1 MNKSFYV
8 SSTNGND
15 RSSGTDQNTPFASLQ
30 KAADVAEV
38 GDTVYVM
45 PGNYSNSD
53 PNQNV
58 VTINKSGTAG
68 APITFKAFDPN
79 NKPVIKVRN
88 YVGIEVAGSYINL
101 DGLIVEG
108 NAKEFSNMT
117 VEQVDALQKSQ
128 GRFTSP
134 ITSGTGIAIGGFY
147 RNASPHHVSVTNSIV
162 KDNPGGGISTIRAD
176 YITIENNEV
185 AGNSFYSTFNTSGIS
200 LYQNNNSD
208 GSNGLKNI
216 IRGNVVHS
224 NKNLIKDFNHFRE
237 EDLNNPDPA
246 LRPKIT
252 DGNGIIIDDAT
263 RTQVIQ
269 SVDGGQSPQNLPA
282 YQGKTLIENNKVY
295 DNGARGIQTFNSSN
309 VEIKNNT
316 LANNLLTPGIWGENV
331 TVNSTAAAKAKG
343 ADQGVTLSNNNI
355 VSRSA
360 ILDLVNAAPVAKS
373 VIPTPVAP
381 LATAITVPTQI
392 VPAVAN
398 SASPPLAA
406 TPAPSPVPVITPS
419 YTKVGENGSDT
430 LTGSNFTGFNDLFGL
445 GGDDTLNSG
454 NASKYNYLVGGVGN
468 DQINLSSTGAVM
480 DIIGYESGAG
490 KDTVAGF
497 VRGRDEM
504 NDQVHFKGIQNVDV
518 VSKNGNTELHVGDGI
533 TGNAGFGTGELLI
546 EIQGTTGFK
555 ASDIGISL
563 FGSNFAF

>member
-1 MNKSFYV
+1 MNRIFYV

-15 RSSGTDQNTPFASLQ
+15 QSSGTDQTSPFASLQ
-30 KAADVAEV
+30 KAADVAGA

-58 VTINKSGTAG
+58 LTINNSGTAA

-88 YVGIEVAGSYINL
+88 YVGIEVVGSYINL

-134 ITSGTGIAIGGFY
+134 VTSGTGIAIGGFY
-147 RNASPHHVSVTNSIV
+147 RNASPHHVNITNSIV
-162 KDNPGGGISTIRAD
+162 KDNPGGGISAIRAD
-176 YITIENNEV
+176 YITVENNEV
-185 AGNSFYSTFNTSGIS
+185 SGNSFYSTYNTSGIS
-200 LYQNNNSD
+200 FYQNNNSD
-208 GSNGLKNI
+208 GNTGLKMI
-216 IRGNVVHS
+216 IRNNVVYG
-224 NKNLIKDFNHFRE
+224 NQNLIKDFNHFRE
-237 EDLNNPDPA
+237 EDLNSPDPA

-269 SVDGGQSPQNLPA
+269 SVDGGQSAQNLPA

-309 VEIKNNT
+309 IEIKNNT

-331 TVNSTAAAKAKG
+331 TINSTAAAKAKG
-343 ADQGVTLSNNNI
+343 ADQSVTVSNNNI
-355 VSRSA
+355 ISQSA
-360 ILDLVNAAPVAKS
+360 ILDMINAAPATAKGAAIS
-373 VIPTPVAP
+373 TPVAP
-381 LATAITVPTQI
+381 LAAGAEIAAPIPKVPVVAQ
-392 VPAVAN
+392 AVLP
-398 SASPPLAA
+398 SLAA
-406 TPAPSPVPVITPS
+406 TPNSAPSVS
-419 YTKVGENGSDT
+419 YTKVGESGNDI
-430 LTGSNFTGFNDLFGL
+430 LTGSNSTGFNDLFGE
-445 GGDDTLNSG
+445 GGDDTLKTG
-454 NASKYNYLVGGVGN
+454 TASKYNYLVGGTGN
-468 DQINLSSTGAVM
+468 DKINLSSTGAIM
-480 DIIGYESGAG
+480 DIISYESGAG
-490 KDTVAGF
+490 KDTVTDF
-497 VRGRDEM
+497 VRGRNEM

-518 VSKNGNTELHVGDGI
+518 IINSGNTEFRVGDGI
-533 TGNAGFGTGELLI
+533 TGNAGFGTGELLV
-546 EIQGTTGFK
+546 EIQGTAGFK

>member
-15 RSSGTDQNTPFASLQ
+15 RSSGTDQNSPFASLQ
-30 KAADVAEV
+30 KAADVAGA
-38 GDTVYVM
+38 GDTVYIM
-45 PGNYSNSD
+45 PGNYSNTD

-58 VTINKSGTAG
+58 VTLNQSGTAV

-88 YVGIEVAGSYINL
+88 YVGIEVVGSYINL

-134 ITSGTGIAIGGFY
+134 ITSGTGISIGGFY
-147 RNASPHHVSVTNSIV
+147 RNASPHHVTITNSTI
-162 KDNPGGGISTIRAD
+162 KDNPGGGISAIRAD

-185 AGNSFYSTFNTSGIS
+185 AGNSFYSTYNTSGIS

-208 GSNGLKNI
+208 GNNGLKNI
-216 IRGNVVHS
+216 IRNNVVHS
-224 NKNLIKDFNHFRE
+224 NKNLIKDFNHFKE
-237 EDLNNPDPA
+237 ENLNHPDPA

-269 SVDGGQSPQNLPA
+269 NVDGGQSSQNLPV

-295 DNGARGIQTFNSSN
+295 DNGGRGIQTFNSSN

-331 TVNSTAAAKAKG
+331 TINSTAVAKAKG

-360 ILDLVNAAPVAKS
+360 ILDLINAAPAAKNTTLS
-373 VIPTPVAP
+373 AAAP
-381 LATAITVPTQI
+381 LAIAAPIPQAPVI
-392 VPAVAN
+392 ANAVLP
-398 SASPPLAA
+398 SLAA
-406 TPAPSPVPVITPS
+406 ASTSIS
-419 YTKVGENGSDT
+419 YTKVGAGSNDV
-430 LTGSNFTGFNDLFGL
+430 LTGSNFTGFNDLFGEN
-445 GGDDTLNSG
+445 GDDTLNSG
-454 NASKYNYLVGGVGN
+454 TASKYNYLVGGDGN
-468 DQINLSSTGAVM
+468 DKINLSSTGAVM
-480 DIIGYESGAG
+480 DIISYESGAD
-490 KDTVAGF
+490 KDTITNF
-497 VRGRDEM
+497 VRGQDEM

-518 VSKNGNTELHVGDGI
+518 VSNGRNTEFRVGDGI
-533 TGNAGFGTGELLI
+533 NGNAGFGTGELLV
-546 EIQGTTGFK
+546 EVQGTSGFK

>member
-15 RSSGTDQNTPFASLQ
+15 RNSGTDQNSAFASLQ
-30 KAADVAEV
+30 KAADVAGA

-53 PNQNV
+53 PSQNV
-58 VTINKSGTAG
+58 ATLKKSGTID
-68 APITFKAFDPN
+68 APITFKAFDSN

-88 YVGIEVAGSYINL
+88 YVGIEVVGSYINL

-128 GRFTSP
+128 GRFASP

-147 RNASPHHVSVTNSIV
+147 HNASPHHVTITNSTV
-162 KDNPGGGISTIRAD
+162 KDNPGGGIAAIRAD
-176 YITIENNEV
+176 YIKIEDNEV
-185 AGNSFYSTFNTSGIS
+185 AGNSFYSPYNTSGIS

-208 GSNGLKNI
+208 GSDSLKNI
-216 IRGNVVHS
+216 IRDNVVHS
-224 NKNLIKDFNHFRE
+224 NKNLIKDFNHFKE
-237 EDLNNPDPA
+237 ENLDHPDPS

-252 DGNGIIIDDAT
+252 DGNGIIIDDAA
-263 RTQVIQ
+263 RTQVIN

-282 YQGKTLIENNKVY
+282 YQGKTLIENNIVY
-295 DNGARGIQTFNSSN
+295 DNGARGIEAFNSAN

-316 LANNLLTPGIWGENV
+316 LANNLLTPGIWGENI
-331 TVNSTAAAKAKG
+331 TVNSTDVGKAKG
-343 ADQGVTLSNNNI
+343 ANQGVTTNNNNI

-360 ILDLVNAAPVAKS
+360 ILDIVNAAAIPEASVVAK
-373 VIPTPVAP
+373 
-381 LATAITVPTQI
+381 
-392 VPAVAN
+392 AVLP
-398 SASPPLAA
+398 SLAA
-406 TPAPSPVPVITPS
+406 TPAPSAG
-419 YTKVGENGSDT
+419 YTKVGANGNDI
-430 LTGSNFTGFNDLFGL
+430 LTGSNSADFNDLFGEA
-445 GGDDTLNSG
+445 GDDTLNTG
-454 NASKYNYLVGGVGN
+454 TASRYNYLAGGTGN
-468 DQINLSSTGAVM
+468 DQINLNSTGSVM
-480 DIIGYESGAG
+480 DIISYESGAG

-497 VRGRDEM
+497 VRGRNEM

-518 VSKNGNTELHVGDGI
+518 ISKGGNTELRSGDGI
-533 TGNAGFGTGELLI
+533 AGNAGFGTGELLV

-555 ASDIGISL
+555 ASDVGVSL

>member
-30 KAADVAEV
+30 KAADMAGA

-58 VTINKSGTAG
+58 VTLYQSGTAG

-88 YVGIEVAGSYINL
+88 YVGIEVVGSYINL

-147 RNASPHHVSVTNSIV
+147 RNASPHHVSITNSIV
-162 KDNPGGGISTIRAD
+162 KDNPGGGISAIRAD

-185 AGNSFYSTFNTSGIS
+185 AGNSFYSTYNTSGIS

-208 GSNGLKNI
+208 GNTGLKMI
-216 IRGNVVHS
+216 IRNNIVHS
-224 NKNLIKDFNHFRE
+224 NQNLIKDFNHFRE
-237 EDLNNPDPA
+237 EDLNSPDPS

-282 YQGKTLIENNKVY
+282 YQGKTLIENNMVY

-331 TVNSTAAAKAKG
+331 TINSTDVAKAKG
-343 ADQGVTLSNNNI
+343 ADQGVTTSNNNI

-360 ILDLVNAAPVAKS
+360 MMDLLNPAPVVKS
-373 VIPTPVAP
+373 VLPTPVAP
-381 LATAITVPTQI
+381 LAAVAAPTQS
-392 VPAVAN
+392 VPALDN
-398 SASPPLAA
+398 SALPSLAA
-406 TPAPSPVPVITPS
+406 TPAPNSSPVPSPS
-419 YTKVGENGSDT
+419 YTKVGGNGNDV
-430 LTGSNFTGFNDLFGL
+430 LTGNNSTGFNDLFGL
-445 GGDDTLNSG
+445 AGDDTLNAG
-454 NASKYNYLVGGVGN
+454 TASKYNYLVGGTGN
-468 DQINLSSTGAVM
+468 DKINLSSTGAVM
-480 DIIGYESGAG
+480 DIISYESGAG
-490 KDTVAGF
+490 KDTVTNF
-497 VRGRDEM
+497 VRGQDEM

-518 VSKNGNTELHVGDGI
+518 VVNGSNTEFHVGDGI
-533 TGNAGFGTGELLI
+533 TGNAGFGTGELLV
-546 EIQGTTGFK
+546 EIQGAAGFN
-555 ASDIGISL
+555 ASDISISL